1 MSFFFLLNI
10 NFSSIPIV
18 VLERNNSEK
27 ETVSIESRRS
37 LVLLLGLFFFLSL
50 FYFILFFLQ
59 NCRSE
64 AMGTSGINN
73 RARFKFVEDGKRNKK
88 KEKEKEKEKKS

>member
-1 MSFFFLLNI
+1 MSFFLLNI
-10 NFSSIPIV
+10 NFSSIPTV

-37 LVLLLGLFFFLSL
+37 LVLLLGFFFFLSL
-50 FYFILFFLQ
+50 FYFIFFLQ